1 MIALDKSLR
10 ILLDTNIYGNIFE
23 LDEAEEFII
32 SVGKSDF
39 IICGCNVIRKELRK
53 IPKEMKLRKLA
64 LSAYDLLVDFKRNY
78 AVNELIKTLAIGYSG
93 HHGSSFKNMENDFLI
108 VATASIHNV
117 EIVVSDD
124 EKTMT
129 SAKAI
134 KAYQNVNRKFQ
145 LSVPKFI
152 KFEEFKKLV

>member
-1 MIALDKSLR
+1 MIALEKSLR
-10 ILLDTNIYGNIFE
+10 VLLDTNVYGNIF
-23 LDEAEEFII
+23 DIGDPEEFLV
-32 SVGKSDF
+32 SVEKSDL
-39 IICGCNVIRKELRK
+39 IICGCDVIRKELRK
-53 IPKEMKLRKLA
+53 IPKEQKLRKLA

-78 AVNELIKTLAIGYSG
+78 AVNDLVKTLAVEYSG
-93 HHGSSFKNMENDFLI
+93 HYSSSFKNMENDFLI
-108 VATASIHNV
+108 VATASIHNI

-129 SAKAI
+129 NSKAI
-134 KAYQNVNRKFQ
+134 KAYHAINQKFQ